1 MTLGYKITAGICL
14 SALLYIGYLKIEN
27 YRLDAVIIEQ
37 RDRIG
42 QLSDD
47 KLRLEQIVSTKNDAL
62 DQWREVYEEQ
72 SLYRKALQT
81 ELDTKTKQMRRY
93 KDRQDVVFKKPG
105 LVQLKEQK
113 ALDKFFDEVR
123 DEK

>member
-14 SALLYIGYLKIEN
+14 SALLYIGFLKIEN

-62 DQWREVYEEQ
+62 DQRREVYEEQ